1 MPAPAPQPLSWR
13 FVIRG
18 LPDEPRR
25 LLRHRAL
32 EATLEELV
40 GRQPVAWVRAP
51 SFSGKRTA
59 IAAWLRRSRVPRHTT
74 WLVRET
80 ADANPASRPL
90 ESFLTAATGAAGE
103 PARTTERPAQQ
114 LFVVDLGRAR
124 VTSSELEL
132 LRQLAARFAR
142 VRFIVITDAD
152 YAVVDESSADLEARD
167 LYLPEATLKSE
178 FAANGVLL
186 PASVMHVL
194 GGTAA
199 DAALAGLFV
208 ASAAEN
214 PALAAL
220 ETLQLARARAIAGV
234 LRRVAPEAGPD
245 LLVVLTLLPAVH
257 EAALA
262 AHDGVPEAFVALANR
277 NLVERADGA
286 HGARGSYGLPAEL
299 REVMRSLFIG
309 HYLAHRE
316 RLHRAAAAIALEGG
330 DPAHAITEFLAIPDA
345 QAALAV
351 FRERWSAAPLDI
363 PRAIRMLDRLPLAEL
378 VGDLESAAAAWL
390 LRLAVDGRPPRG
402 PLDLR
407 LRRAG
412 IEETGRLPLPGR
424 LSVWTAQIMS
434 LLDRHETEKASRLVA
449 EGFAALEHAPLA
461 DPSQLGHVHSTFLL
475 AAARCA
481 VYRGAMN
488 ESSELYADV
497 LALPEAA
504 EGTINTYRAHIGR
517 ALALTLNGEVGAAQT
532 ELDAAAEI
540 AAGHAALHGRL
551 DRIASWCQA
560 MVWSL
565 TGQDDRFDALVG
577 GEGERAGAS
586 DSESWGRIAAALRAH
601 SLLRKGFA
609 MEAVMLARR
618 AVESLDARHDH
629 PVLRQWMT
637 SVLGLA
643 LTASGQPGATLALTA
658 NIPANADHTTC
669 LHGVRAFA
677 HIAVG
682 KPRAALN
689 TTAVCIDIQ
698 SRHAKRP
705 LIEVLLARAF
715 AFEALGLL
723 AAAED
728 AYLSALGIASELGI
742 RLSLDPG
749 LTRTIEDLHRRSV
762 ERAPLL
768 VAQALRAG
776 AHRIDH
782 PRADLVPE
790 LSVKERRI
798 LQYLMSP
805 LPLSSIAEALY
816 LSPNTVKTHVRNIY
830 RKLGVQSRKQAVD
843 IAAGWGLD
851 SPPL

>member
-13 FVIRG
+13 FVQRG

-40 GRQPVAWVRAP
+40 GRQPIAWVRAP

-74 WLVRET
+74 WLVKESG
-80 ADANPASRPL
+80 DASQPPRPL
-90 ESFLTAATGAAGE
+90 ESFLTAATEGAGE
-103 PARTTERPAQQ
+103 RPGTIERPAQQ

-132 LRQLAARFAR
+132 LRQLAGRFAR

-152 YAVVDESSADLEARD
+152 YAVVDESSADVEARD
-167 LYLPEATLKSE
+167 LYLPEAILKSE
-178 FAANGVLL
+178 FAAQGVSL
-186 PASVMHVL
+186 PASVMHLL

-220 ETLQLARARAIAGV
+220 ETLQLARARTIAGV
-234 LRRVAPEAGPD
+234 LRRVAPEAAHD

-262 AHDGVPEAFVALANR
+262 AHDGVPEAFVALTNR
-277 NLVERADGA
+277 NLVWRPERSRGA
-286 HGARGSYGLPAEL
+286 YGLPAEL

-330 DPAHAITEFLAIPDA
+330 DPAHAISEFLAIPDA

-412 IEETGRLPLPGR
+412 IEETSRLPLPGR

-461 DPSQLGHVHSTFLL
+461 DPSQLGHVYPTFLL

-481 VYRGAMN
+481 VYRGAMD

-577 GEGERAGAS
+577 GGAEGAGAT

-609 MEAVMLARR
+609 MEAVVLARR

-643 LTASGQPGATLALTA
+643 LTASGQPGAALALTA

-728 AYLSALGIASELGI
+728 AYLSALGLASELGI

-749 LTRTIEDLHRRSV
+749 LTRTTEGLHRRSV

-782 PRADLVPE
+782 PRAELVPE